1 MSLTPYRK
9 KRNPKKTPE
18 PFTSHPSHNGSLHF
32 VIQKH
37 AASHLHYDFR
47 LENHGVLKSWAVP
60 KGISLDPSVKRLA
73 MEVEDHPY
81 DYRTFEGIIPPGN
94 YGAGTVMVWD
104 EGEYYADQNLS
115 KEENEKLIAEQWK
128 KGNLK
133 FFLNGKKLKGNFAL
147 VKMRGRGKGNEWLIL
162 KKDDEFANKPIP
174 HEDQSVQTGRTLEA
188 ISQKSKKVW
197 ISNRTSSGEKKEE
210 TSKDHPNKKTSWSKS
225 VLKDIDFTGA
235 MKSSLPENI
244 KPMLATLVDK
254 PFDRKGW
261 IFELKWDGYRIL
273 SQIKNKDVRLYTRN
287 NNTYNETFPQLVRE
301 LKKCPFDAVFDGEL
315 VILDENGVS
324 QFQLLQNYMRT
335 QEGTLAYY
343 IFDILYLNGYD
354 LHRLT
359 LKRRLDILKKI
370 TVTSD
375 LIRLSDSIEEKG
387 IALFEAAE
395 KNKLEGIIAK
405 DLESPY
411 QFDQRSSHWLK
422 IKIVHEQ
429 EAIICGFTKPRGG
442 RKHFG
447 ALILGIYKDKTLTYI
462 GHTGGGFNDQSLKSL
477 STKLQ
482 PLITNECP
490 FKIKPKTNMPVTWVK
505 PQLMCQVKFQE
516 WTSDGSMR
524 QPIFLGLREDKKPTE
539 VYKET
544 PKPTKKIIPA
554 QKPKP
559 DPKTSSTSSKKY
571 DIQTKASLTH
581 LDKIFWPEEGYTK
594 GDVIQYYQTIAAFIL
609 PYLKDRPE
617 SLLRHPHGIDHE
629 GFFQKNISDPAP
641 TWVKTVP
648 MKSESTGETIN
659 YLLCQ
664 NKDTLAYMNNLGCI
678 EINPWNSVAQNPDH
692 PDYILLDFDPVD
704 VPNPQIMEV
713 VLTAKDIMDKAGLTG
728 YCKTSGGRGMHVHI
742 PLKRKYTFDQA
753 KDFVH
758 FLCMVIQQKTPGL
771 TSLERSPSKR
781 KGLVYLDYLQNRQ
794 GATTASAYSLR
805 PRPHATIST
814 PLEWKEVTRDLNPVE
829 FNLKT
834 IHQRLK
840 KKGDLWKGVLGP
852 GINMKKCLGELE
864 KLYSKE

>member
-1 MSLTPYRK
+1 MSLTSYRK

-18 PFTSHPSHNGSLHF
+18 PFTSHSKHNGSLHF
-32 VIQKH
+32 VVQKH

-60 KGISLDPSVKRLA
+60 KGVSLDPSIKRLA

-81 DYRTFEGIIPPGN
+81 DYRTFEGIIPAGN

-104 EGEYYADQNLS
+104 EGEYYANPNLS

-133 FFLNGKKLKGNFAL
+133 FFLKGKKLKGHFAL

-162 KKDDEFANKPIP
+162 KKEDEYANKPI
-174 HEDQSVQTGRTLEA
+174 HNEDKSVQTGRTLEA
-188 ISQKSKKVW
+188 IAQNKKKVW
-197 ISNRTSSGEKKEE
+197 ISNRKSSREE
-210 TSKDHPNKKTSWSKS
+210 VHETPAVPKIKMASTKS
-225 VLKDIDFTGA
+225 VLKDIDFTGTV
-235 MKSSLPENI
+235 KGPLPENV

-254 PFDRKGW
+254 PFDRPGW

-273 SQIKNKDVRLYTRN
+273 SQVKNKAVRLYTRN
-287 NNTYNETFPQLVRE
+287 NNTYNEMFPQLVRE
-301 LKKCPFDAVFDGEL
+301 LKKCPYNAVFDGEL
-315 VILDENGVS
+315 VILDEEGIS
-324 QFQLLQNYMRT
+324 RFQLLQNYMRT
-335 QEGTLAYY
+335 KEGTLAYY

-354 LHRLT
+354 LHRLP
-359 LKRRLDILKKI
+359 LKKRLEILKKVI
-370 TVTSD
+370 VPSD

-387 IALFEAAE
+387 TALFEAAK

-405 DLESPY
+405 SLDSPY
-411 QFDQRSSHWLK
+411 QFDQRSLNWLK
-422 IKIVHEQ
+422 IKILHEQ

-462 GHTGGGFNDQSLKSL
+462 GHTGGGFNDSGLKSL
-477 STKLQ
+477 YTKLQ
-482 PLITNECP
+482 PLITKTCP
-490 FKIKPKTNMPVTWVK
+490 FKVKPKTNMPVSWVK
-505 PQLMCQVKFQE
+505 PKLMCQVKFQE

-524 QPIFLGLREDKKPTE
+524 QPIFLGLREDKKPKE
-539 VYKET
+539 VQEEVPKLTQKVIPVKKTKMANKESVSS
-544 PKPTKKIIPA
+544 
-554 QKPKP
+554 QK
-559 DPKTSSTSSKKY
+559 Y
-571 DIQTKASLTH
+571 AIQTKANLTH

-594 GDVIQYYQTIAAFIL
+594 GDVIQYYQNVASFIL

-617 SLLRHPHGIDHE
+617 SLLRHPNGIEQE
-629 GFFQKNISDPAP
+629 GFFQKNITDTVPS
-641 TWVKTVP
+641 WVKTVP
-648 MKSESTGETIN
+648 IKSESTGETIN

-678 EINPWNSVAQNPDH
+678 EINPWNSVAQNPDY

-713 VLTAKDIMDKAGLTG
+713 VLTAKSIMDKVELPG

-758 FLCMVIQQKTPGL
+758 FLCMVIHQKTPGL

-794 GATTASAYSLR
+794 GATTATAYSLR

-814 PLEWKEVTRDLNPVE
+814 PLEWKEVTRDLNPAE

-834 IHQRLK
+834 ILPRLK

-852 GINMKKCLGELE
+852 GINMKKCLGGLE
-864 KLYSKE
+864 KIYHKE